1 MSDVSFQACGGA
13 QYLEAYFGALANI
26 VENPIGVYNRK
37 CVLNRLKVAV
47 PGEAVMIAWC
57 NYGSYHDL
65 FYKNSK
71 YFAFSGW
78 YFRTH
83 YIEVHFGCH

>member
-1 MSDVSFQACGGA
+1 MSDVSFRACGGA
-13 QYLEAYFGALANI
+13 QYLEKYFGALANI

-47 PGEAVMIAWC
+47 PGEAVMVAWC
-57 NYGSYHDL
+57 NYGSFHDL

-71 YFAFSGW
+71 PMPEQDKLDELTGK
-78 YFRTH
+78 
-83 YIEVHFGCH
+83 